1 MTWELFASIFFSIVL
16 LLFLVLR
23 LRLNAFLALLVAS
36 IGFGLTAGLP
46 LAEIISNITSGMGN
60 TLGFVA
66 TIVGL
71 GAILGA
77 VLEHSG
83 GSQALAQFLLA
94 KLGEKRASL
103 AFVLTG
109 FLVAIPVFF
118 DVAFVLLVPLI
129 YALGRRTKRSL
140 LFFAIPLLA
149 GLATT
154 HAFIPPT
161 PGPIAVADILKA
173 ELGWVIM
180 LGFCV
185 GIPTVIVAGLW
196 WGKRAG
202 QRFLIEAPALE
213 SNDHENVDLPPIRLI
228 LLLILLP
235 ILLILAN
242 TLTDMLVKAEVWTQS
257 ILTDSALFLGHPYV
271 ALLIS
276 CLLALY
282 YLGTKRGLNS
292 QQLQQ
297 LATKA
302 LAPAG
307 AIILIT
313 GAGGVYKQM
322 LVQSG
327 AGAALAEV
335 FLQFQL
341 LPPLLAFLLA
351 ALIRILQGS
360 ATVAMI
366 TAAGLLA
373 PALPALG
380 LSAPQTALLVLG
392 IAAGASTLSHVNDSG
407 FWLVK
412 EYLHMDEATTL
423 RTWSVMTVLL
433 SLTALLMVMILYPL
447 VG

>member
-1 MTWELFASIFFSIVL
+1 MTWQLFASIFFSISL

-36 IGFGLTAGLP
+36 IGFGISAGLP
-46 LAEIISNITSGMGN
+46 LPEIISNITSGMSN

-71 GAILGA
+71 GAILGG

-83 GSQALAQFLLA
+83 GSQAMAQFLLQ
-94 KLGEKRASL
+94 KLGEQRASL

-118 DVAFVLLVPLI
+118 DVAFVLLVPLV
-129 YALGRRTKRSL
+129 YALGRRTGRSL

-161 PGPIAVADILKA
+161 PGPIAVADMLEA

-180 LGFCV
+180 LGFVV
-185 GIPTVIVAGLW
+185 GIPTVSVAGLW
-196 WGKRAG
+196 WGKRVG
-202 QRFLIEAPALE
+202 KLYHLEAPPLE
-213 SNDHENVDLPPIRLI
+213 ANAAANTELPPIRLI
-228 LLLILLP
+228 LALILLP
-235 ILLILAN
+235 ILLILAK
-242 TLTDMLVKAEVWTQS
+242 TLTDMLVNAKVWEVNLWT
-257 ILTDSALFLGHPYV
+257 DAALFVGHPYV
-271 ALLIS
+271 ALLLS

-282 YLGTKRGLNS
+282 YLGAKRGLDSN
-292 QQLQQ
+292 QLQA

-322 LVQSG
+322 LVESG
-327 AGAALAEV
+327 AGEALAEV

-341 LPPLLAFLLA
+341 LPPLLAFVLA

-360 ATVAMI
+360 ATVAMM

-373 PALPALG
+373 PALPVLALT
-380 LSAPQTALLVLG
+380 APQTALLVLS

-412 EYLHMDEATTL
+412 EYLLMDESTTL
-423 RTWSVMTVLL
+423 RTWSMMTVLL
-433 SLTALLMVMILYPL
+433 SLTALVMVLLLYPL
-447 VG
+447 V

>member
-1 MTWELFASIFFSIVL
+1 MTAQLFIAIFFSIAL
-16 LLFLVLR
+16 LLLLVLQF
-23 LRLNAFLALLVAS
+23 RLNAFLALLIAS
-36 IGFGLTAGLP
+36 IGFGLSAGIP
-46 LAEIISNITSGMGN
+46 TTEIITNITTGMGG

-83 GSQALAQFLLA
+83 GSQALARFLLSR
-94 KLGEKRASL
+94 LGEKRASL

-118 DVAFVLLVPLI
+118 DVAFVLLVPLV
-129 YALGRRTKRSL
+129 YALGRRTGRSL
-140 LFFAIPLLA
+140 LHFGIPLLA

-161 PGPIAVADILKA
+161 PGPIAVADILQA

-180 LGFCV
+180 LGFAV
-185 GIPTVIVAGLW
+185 GIPTVTVAGLW
-196 WGKRAG
+196 WGKRVGDKFFIA
-202 QRFLIEAPALE
+202 APPLGGPELE
-213 SNDHENVDLPPIRLI
+213 DAQLPPIKLI
-228 LLLILLP
+228 LTLILLP
-235 ILLILAN
+235 IILILGN
-242 TLTDMLVKAEVWTQS
+242 TLTTMLTKADVLASTV
-257 ILTDSALFLGHPYV
+257 LTDGIIFLGHPYV
-271 ALLIS
+271 ALLLS

-282 YLGTKRGLNS
+282 YLGTKRGLDS
-292 QQLQQ
+292 KALQS

-322 LVQSG
+322 LVTSG
-327 AGAALAEV
+327 AGASLAEV

-341 LPPLLAFLLA
+341 LPPLLAFILA

-373 PALPALG
+373 PALPTLG
-380 LSAPQTALLVLG
+380 LSPPQLALLVLS

-423 RTWSVMTVLL
+423 RSWSMMTVLL
-433 SLTALLMVMILYPL
+433 SLTALVVIVVLYPM
-447 VG
+447 V

>member
-1 MTWELFASIFFSIVL
+1 MTIQLFASIFFSIAL

-36 IGFGLTAGLP
+36 IGFGLSAGLP

-94 KLGEKRASL
+94 KLGEQRASL

-118 DVAFVLLVPLI
+118 DVAFVLLVPLV
-129 YALGRRTKRSL
+129 YALGRRTGRSL
-140 LFFAIPLLA
+140 LAFAIPLLA

-180 LGFCV
+180 LGFVV
-185 GIPTVIVAGLW
+185 GIPTVSVAGLW
-196 WGKRAG
+196 WGKRVAK
-202 QRFLIEAPALE
+202 RYMLVAPPLE
-213 SNDHENVDLPPIRLI
+213 TKEESQVELPPIRLI
-228 LLLILLP
+228 LTLILLP

-242 TLTDMLVKAEVWTQS
+242 TLTDMLVKADIWQQSLWT
-257 ILTDSALFLGHPYV
+257 DAALFVGHPYV
-271 ALLIS
+271 ALLLS

-282 YLGTKRGLNS
+282 YLGTKRGLDS

-380 LSAPQTALLVLG
+380 LTAPQTALLVLS

-412 EYLHMDEATTL
+412 EYLHMDESTTL
-423 RTWSVMTVLL
+423 RTWSMMTVLL
-433 SLTALLMVMILYPL
+433 SLTALLMVLVLYPL
-447 VG
+447 V

>member
-1 MTWELFASIFFSIVL
+1 MTSQLFLAIFSSIAL
-16 LLFLVLR
+16 LLLLVLFF
-23 LRLNAFLALLVAS
+23 RLNAFLALLIAS
-36 IGFGLTAGLP
+36 IGFGLAAGVP
-46 LAEIISNITSGMGN
+46 SADIITNITTGMGG

-83 GSQALAQFLLA
+83 GSQALARFLLA
-94 KLGEKRASL
+94 SLGEKRASL

-118 DVAFVLLVPLI
+118 DVAFVLLVPLV
-129 YALGRRTKRSL
+129 YALGRRTGRSL
-140 LFFAIPLLA
+140 LHFGIPLLA

-161 PGPIAVADILKA
+161 PGPIAVADILQA

-180 LGFCV
+180 LGFAV
-185 GIPTVIVAGLW
+185 GIPTVAVAGLW
-196 WGKRAG
+196 WGKRVGNQFFIA
-202 QRFLIEAPALE
+202 APPLNGPELE
-213 SNDHENVDLPPIRLI
+213 DDALPPIGLI
-228 LLLILLP
+228 LTLILLP
-235 ILLILAN
+235 IILILGN
-242 TLTDMLVKAEVWTQS
+242 TLTTMLVKAEN
-257 ILTDSALFLGHPYV
+257 LTSSAFTDGIIFLGHPYV
-271 ALLIS
+271 ALLLS

-282 YLGTKRGLNS
+282 FLGTRRGLDS
-292 QQLQQ
+292 KALQS

-322 LVQSG
+322 LVTSG
-327 AGAALAEV
+327 AGKLLAEV
-335 FLQFQL
+335 FLQFHL
-341 LPPLLAFLLA
+341 LPPLLAFILA

-373 PALPALG
+373 PALPTLG
-380 LSAPQTALLVLG
+380 LSAPQLALLVLS

-423 RTWSVMTVLL
+423 RSWSMMTVLL
-433 SLTALLMVMILYPL
+433 SLTALVVIVVMYPL
-447 VG
+447 V

>member
-1 MTWELFASIFFSIVL
+1 MTFQLFASIFLSIAL

-36 IGFGLTAGLP
+36 IGFGLSAGLP

-83 GSQALAQFLLA
+83 GSQALAQFLLS

-118 DVAFVLLVPLI
+118 DVAFVLLVPLV
-129 YALGRRTKRSL
+129 YALGRRTGRSL
-140 LFFAIPLLA
+140 LAFAIPLLA

-180 LGFCV
+180 LGFVV
-185 GIPTVIVAGLW
+185 GIPTVSVAGLW
-196 WGKRAG
+196 WGKRVAN
-202 QRFLIEAPALE
+202 RYMLEPPALE
-213 SNDHENVDLPPIRLI
+213 QKEDEQTELPPIRLI
-228 LLLILLP
+228 LTLILLP

-242 TLTDMLVKAEVWTQS
+242 TLTDMLVKAEIWQQS
-257 ILTDSALFLGHPYV
+257 LLTDAALFVGHPYV
-271 ALLIS
+271 ALLLS

-282 YLGTKRGLNS
+282 YLGTKRGLDS
-292 QQLQQ
+292 QQLQK

-380 LSAPQTALLVLG
+380 LTAPQTALLVLS

-412 EYLHMDEATTL
+412 EYLLMDESTTL
-423 RTWSVMTVLL
+423 RTWSMMTVLL
-433 SLTALLMVMILYPL
+433 SLTALVMVMLLYPL
-447 VG
+447 V

>member
-1 MTWELFASIFFSIVL
+1 MTWQLFLSVFFSIGL

-23 LRLNAFLALLVAS
+23 FRLNAFLALLIAS
-36 IGFGLTAGLP
+36 IGFGLTAGMP
-46 LAEIISNITSGMGN
+46 LSEIITNITTGMGN

-66 TIVGL
+66 TIIGL

-83 GSQALAQFLLA
+83 GSQALARFLLQA
-94 KLGEKRASL
+94 LGEKRAPL

-118 DVAFVLLVPLI
+118 DVAFVLLVPLV
-129 YALGRRTKRSL
+129 YALGRRTGRSL
-140 LFFAIPLLA
+140 LHYGIPLLA

-161 PGPIAVADILKA
+161 PGPIAVADILQA
-173 ELGWVIM
+173 ELGWVIL
-180 LGFCV
+180 LGFAV
-185 GIPTVIVAGLW
+185 GIPTVAVAGLW
-196 WGKRAG
+196 WGKRVG
-202 QRFLIEAPALE
+202 DKYFLAAPDLVKPELE
-213 SNDHENVDLPPIRLI
+213 NEELPPIRLI
-228 LLLILLP
+228 LTLILLP
-235 ILLILAN
+235 IVLILGN
-242 TLTDMLVKAEVWTQS
+242 TLTTMLVKAGTWVESGWT
-257 ILTDSALFLGHPYV
+257 DALIFFGHPYV
-271 ALLIS
+271 ALLLS

-282 YLGTKRGLNS
+282 FLGTRRGLDS
-292 QQLQQ
+292 KTLQSI
-297 LATKA
+297 ATKA

-322 LVQSG
+322 LVASG
-327 AGAALAEV
+327 AGEVLAKV
-335 FLQFQL
+335 FLEFEL
-341 LPPLLAFLLA
+341 LPVLLAFILA
-351 ALIRILQGS
+351 ALIRVLQGS

-373 PALPALG
+373 PALPQLG
-380 LSAPQTALLVLG
+380 LTAPQIALLVLS

-412 EYLHMDEATTL
+412 EYLRMDEATTL
-423 RTWSVMTVLL
+423 RTWTVMTGLL
-433 SLTALLMVMILYPL
+433 SVSALAMILLLYPF
-447 VG
+447 V

>member
-1 MTWELFASIFFSIVL
+1 MSGLIFSAIFLSIAL
-16 LLFLVLR
+16 LLFLVLY
-23 LRLNAFLALLVAS
+23 LRLNAFLALLIAS
-36 IGFGLTAGLP
+36 IGFGLMARMP
-46 LAEIISNITSGMGN
+46 LADIITNITSGMGN

-66 TIVGL
+66 TIIGL
-71 GAILGA
+71 GAILGG

-83 GSQALAQFLLA
+83 GSQALAHFLLS

-118 DVAFVLLVPLI
+118 DVAFVLLVPLV
-129 YALGRRTKRSL
+129 YALGRKTGRSL
-140 LFFAIPLLA
+140 LYFGIPLLA

-161 PGPIAVADILKA
+161 PGPIAVADILQA
-173 ELGWVIM
+173 ELGWVIL
-180 LGFCV
+180 LGFVV
-185 GIPTVIVAGLW
+185 GIPTVIVSGLW
-196 WGKRAG
+196 WGKRVG
-202 QRFLIEAPALE
+202 DQFHISAPTLVATE
-213 SNDHENVDLPPIRLI
+213 DEDRILPPIGLI
-228 LLLILLP
+228 LMLILLP
-235 ILLILAN
+235 IVLILGN
-242 TLTDMLVKAEVWTQS
+242 TLTTMLVKAEVWATNTW
-257 ILTDSALFLGHPYV
+257 TDTIIFLGHPYS
-271 ALLIS
+271 ALLLS

-282 YLGTKRGLNS
+282 YLGTKRGLDS
-292 QQLQQ
+292 KSLQTI
-297 LATKA
+297 ATKA

-322 LVQSG
+322 LVSSG

-335 FLQFQL
+335 FLQFNL
-341 LPPLLAFLLA
+341 LPPLLAFTLA

-380 LSAPQTALLVLG
+380 LSTPQLALLVLSV
-392 IAAGASTLSHVNDSG
+392 AAGASTLSHVNDSG

-412 EYLHMDEATTL
+412 EYLQMDESTTL
-423 RTWSVMTVLL
+423 RTWTLMTVLL
-433 SLTALLMVMILYPL
+433 SVSALVMILLLYTFL
-447 VG
+447 

>member
-1 MTWELFASIFFSIVL
+1 MTWPLFAGIFFSIAL

-23 LRLNAFLALLVAS
+23 LKLNAFLALLVAS
-36 IGFGLTAGLP
+36 IGFGFSVGLP
-46 LAEIISNITSGMGN
+46 LQEILSNITSGMGN

-71 GAILGA
+71 GAILGG

-83 GSQALAQFLLA
+83 GSQALAQYLLQ
-94 KLGEKRASL
+94 KLGEQRASL

-118 DVAFVLLVPLI
+118 DVAFVLLVPLV
-129 YALGRRTKRSL
+129 YALGRRTGKSL
-140 LFFAIPLLA
+140 LFFGIPLLA

-180 LGFCV
+180 LGFVV
-185 GIPTVIVAGLW
+185 GIPTVSVAGLW
-196 WGKRAG
+196 WGKRVG
-202 QRFLIEAPALE
+202 KLYHLEAPPLDANAAKSE
-213 SNDHENVDLPPIRLI
+213 QELPPIRLI
-228 LLLILLP
+228 LILILLP
-235 ILLILAN
+235 ILLILVN
-242 TLTDMLVKAEVWTQS
+242 TLTNMLVKAEVWEASTW
-257 ILTDSALFLGHPYV
+257 TDAALFVGHPYV
-271 ALLIS
+271 ALLLS

-282 YLGTKRGLNS
+282 YLGTKRGLDS
-292 QQLQQ
+292 SQLQS

-327 AGAALAEV
+327 AGEALAEV

-341 LPPLLAFLLA
+341 LPPLMAFTLA

-373 PALPALG
+373 PALPELALT
-380 LSAPQTALLVLG
+380 APQTALLVLS

-412 EYLHMDEATTL
+412 EYLLMDESTTL
-423 RTWSVMTVLL
+423 RTWSMMTVLL
-433 SLTALLMVMILYPL
+433 SLTALVMVLLLYPL
-447 VG
+447 V